1 MRLDKDWLYNYY
13 KLTKQISSLNLNTK
27 DDAHKIEEVDQ
38 SEGTDQTS
46 NTSSNIEEENQSDA
60 DSSEIS
66 E

>member
-1 MRLDKDWLYNYY
+1 M
-13 KLTKQISSLNLNTK
+13 TKQISSLNLNTK